1 MKIQAQALVYTKGS
15 KERMIFVG
23 LIFLIMVFSALYI
36 YFVSTS
42 VVHILIRKEVESD
55 IARQNSEI
63 GELESSYIKRQT
75 LISREYAHSL
85 GYQQVTEKRFVA
97 RNSVLG
103 KSLTVNQ

>member
-1 MKIQAQALVYTKGS
+1 MKAQALAYTKGS
-15 KERMIFVG
+15 NERRIFLG
-23 LIFLIMVFSALYI
+23 LIFLIMFFAALYI

-63 GELESSYIKRQT
+63 GELESSYIKRQA
-75 LISREYAHSL
+75 LINREYAYSL
-85 GYQQVTEKRFVA
+85 GYQQVTEKQFVA
-97 RNSVLG
+97 RNSALG